1 MFRLIRKSAFLGI
14 LVISTLL
21 LAACGTA
28 SAQPAS
34 TTAAPA
40 QTQPP
45 AAAPATSSS
54 QSGQGP
60 IVIVSNTPLGNIL
73 TGSNGMTLYTFQNDK
88 PDESTCTA
96 GCAQKW
102 PPLTVAQGITPTAG
116 AGVTGALGVFQ
127 RADGTYQVTINQ
139 MPLYF
144 YFGDTQLGDTNGQ
157 GLLGKW
163 YVVDPAGNQITS
175 AQPSTSPASPTAAPA
190 QTQPPAAA
198 PTTSSSQSAQGPV
211 VVVKNTSLGNILT
224 SSDGMTL
231 YIFTTDKPDQT
242 SCTDGCAQVWPP
254 LTVPQ
259 GVTLTAGPGV
269 TGTLGVFQ
277 RPDGSYQVTI
287 NKMPVYLYSGDAQPG
302 DTSGQGLFG
311 KWYVVDPAGNSITS
325 TPSSSG
331 SGGY

>member
-1 MFRLIRKSAFLGI
+1 MFRLMRKPTFLGI

-40 QTQPP
+40 QTEP
-45 AAAPATSSS
+45 
-54 QSGQGP
+54 
-60 IVIVSNTPLGNIL
+60 
-73 TGSNGMTLYTFQNDK
+73 
-88 PDESTCTA
+88 
-96 GCAQKW
+96 
-102 PPLTVAQGITPTAG
+102 
-116 AGVTGALGVFQ
+116 
-127 RADGTYQVTINQ
+127 
-139 MPLYF
+139 
-144 YFGDTQLGDTNGQ
+144 
-157 GLLGKW
+157 
-163 YVVDPAGNQITS
+163 
-175 AQPSTSPASPTAAPA
+175 PTAAPA

-198 PTTSSSQSAQGPV
+198 PTTSSSQSTQGPV
-211 VVVKNTSLGNILT
+211 VMVKNTSLGNVLT
-224 SSDGMTL
+224 GSDGMTL

-259 GVTLTAGPGV
+259 GVTPAAGPGV